1 MRQRREVVG
10 AVNRRWVASG
20 PRHKGGLAERA
31 APGRAAAGTGLDALE
46 IALFKAHGLI
56 ESGMSTHPGTLG
68 RSPARSMPPPSGSTM
83 PMDTDQRVARLVALA
98 QWSVGMVLP
107 DGGDQV
113 RAMCAAVEDLGE
125 QRRRGLVIRLLCTSG
140 SPDGE
145 MVRALSDSGM
155 AASTRVATTRA
166 QEAVIVDGRV
176 AFLPGDGTGHGHAT
190 VRSPAVVRVLE
201 SLFAGAWDT
210 AVPLADYDRLRHCA
224 KSETARSVLTHLG
237 AGLTDD
243 AGAREMRV
251 SLRTYRRHVAELM
264 RALGASTRFEAGARA
279 VELGLMPCYG

>member
-1 MRQRREVVG
+1 
-10 AVNRRWVASG
+10 
-20 PRHKGGLAERA
+20 
-31 APGRAAAGTGLDALE
+31 
-46 IALFKAHGLI
+46 
-56 ESGMSTHPGTLG
+56 MSTHGSALAQG
-68 RSPARSMPPPSGSTM
+68 PAMSVPPPSGSTM
-83 PMDTDQRVARLVALA
+83 PMDTDRKVGRLIALA

-107 DGGDQV
+107 AGGDQV
-113 RAMCAAVEDLGE
+113 RAMCAAVADLGE

-140 SPDGE
+140 PPDGE
-145 MVRALSDSGM
+145 TVRALSDSGM
-155 AASTRVATTRA
+155 APSTRVATTRS

-176 AFLPGDGTGHGHAT
+176 AFLPGEGPGPCHAT

-210 AVPLADYDRLRHCA
+210 AVPLADYDRLRHCTR
-224 KSETARSVLTHLG
+224 SETARSVLTHLG

-279 VELGLMPCYG
+279 VELGLMPWYG